1 MVWYP
6 EDLIH
11 VDKWVTSIQNCK
23 ELKLWIT
30 VKTRINI
37 SCVSSWKSNSLILYF
52 CIITNK
58 ALFSMQFFF
67 SFPETV
73 HCGPSKK
80 IHPSQRIRRLRLHRT
95 VGCRNL
101 SERIGQDVDGLET
114 NGLGLKKPQSRSVSK
129 KNSVSK
135 LCWPLDWLH
144 CGQNVVKIEKIL
156 VETHFSELPDLRKV
170 KTYTTPT

>member
-1 MVWYP
+1 MQW
-6 EDLIH
+6 EASTTKKMGGSWNRTRDLTAI
-11 VDKWVTSIQNCK
+11 
-23 ELKLWIT
+23 
-30 VKTRINI
+30 
-37 SCVSSWKSNSLILYF
+37 
-52 CIITNK
+52 
-58 ALFSMQFFF
+58 FF

-80 IHPSQRIRRLRLHRT
+80 IHPSQGIRRLRLHRT

-135 LCWPLDWLH
+135 LC
-144 CGQNVVKIEKIL
+144 
-156 VETHFSELPDLRKV
+156 
-170 KTYTTPT
+170 